1 MKNDIRFLL
10 TQSCNYNCYFCHHEG
25 MYSCRS
31 VTTEFSVQDYV
42 TLYSVYSNLEG
53 WNGVTLSG
61 GEPLLFKDILELV
74 KALHKEGAEITLVT
88 NGYFL
93 LEHMDVL
100 KYLKRINISLHTT
113 READYNNIVQR
124 KNVLGKV
131 LKGLQVASEIF
142 PNLKIRLNV
151 TPTKSNNWSSNLL
164 KELIEYAKQIN
175 ASIKFTELFPNTDD
189 DCVSIAS
196 MEEELTKLGY
206 KEQLSYGRTRK
217 FEKDIC
223 VYLTQCTCSKAM
235 LTSNPIEYCRQNH
248 DLYVNHT
255 GRIMLCRLAE
265 NGIDVLEDVKEKNI
279 PILQMKI
286 KIAQRRISRKQCYK
300 ILGITK

>member
-1 MKNDIRFLL
+1 MSS
-10 TQSCNYNCYFCHHEG
+10 TQ
-25 MYSCRS
+25 
-31 VTTEFSVQDYV
+31 Q
-42 TLYSVYSNLEG
+42 
-53 WNGVTLSG
+53 WQ
-61 GEPLLFKDILELV
+61 DILELV

-131 LKGLQVASEIF
+131 LKGLQIASEIF

-151 TPTKSNNWSSNLL
+151 TPTKSNNWSSDLL

-206 KEQLSYGRTRK
+206 KEQPSYGRTRK

-223 VYLTQCTCSKAM
+223 IYLTQCTCSKAI
-235 LTSNPIEYCRQNH
+235 LTSDPIEYCRQNH

-255 GRIMLCRLAE
+255 GHIMLCRLAE
-265 NGIDVLEDVKEKNI
+265 DGIDVLEDVKEKNL

-286 KIAQRRISRKQCYK
+286 QIAQRRISRKQCYK
-300 ILGITK
+300 ILGITE